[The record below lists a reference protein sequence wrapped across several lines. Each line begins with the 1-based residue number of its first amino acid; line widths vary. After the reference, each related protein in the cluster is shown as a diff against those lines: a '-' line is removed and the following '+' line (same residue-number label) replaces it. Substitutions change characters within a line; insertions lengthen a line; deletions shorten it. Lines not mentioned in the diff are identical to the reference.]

1 MVKEAEVPS
10 TAQTPSQNRTEPA
23 QRPGNLAV
31 KCPKCKEMLIGR
43 DWEKNLRVCSRCSY
57 HFKLSAYERIELLVD
72 PDSFVEM
79 DSDIISVDPLNFVSS
94 SQAYAT
100 RLDEERES
108 ISLNEAV
115 VSGHATIENL
125 LLVKRLR
132 APSSWALKNM
142 YPSSSPRL
150 LVVRVCKRVC
160 TRLCRWRR
168 PRLHSLN

>member
-10 TAQTPSQNRTEPA
+10 PAQTSSRNRSKPDK
-23 QRPGNLAV
+23 PFMGNLAV

-72 PDSFVEM
+72 PDSFVET

-108 ISLNEAV
+108 ISLN
-115 VSGHATIENL
+115 
-125 LLVKRLR
+125 
-132 APSSWALKNM
+132 
-142 YPSSSPRL
+142 
-150 LVVRVCKRVC
+150 
-160 TRLCRWRR
+160 
-168 PRLHSLN
+168 